1 MKIWAPPT
9 QPHPDLNSIWDL
21 PSTSE
26 APNLNEEEDLMAELE
41 DLMES

>member
-1 MKIWAPPT
+1 MKIWAPLKR
-9 QPHPDLNSIWDL
+9 PHPDLNSVWDL
-21 PSTSE
+21 LSTSE